1 MGLPARPNVQDPD
14 GGRRSQTPIDHR
26 DIARKWRMDYTF
38 ASGDLASRGLDAL
51 HKLCSHLCVP
61 SVDVKA
67 LCEEA
72 ATLIVKQFSLRDATI
87 GLRSDKDGL
96 FRYEVVVGMKK
107 ETEDAIRKLVY
118 SEDDF
123 LSDKEYK
130 GVTISKYTRLYLAED
145 SPYADTEKDTYN
157 HPVLLSSRRRSLTE
171 SLEGDYVD
179 VHILGEKEELLGW
192 IEMSGT
198 RTGKLPDIHT
208 IRWVEMISRILAVAL
223 INDASGSPTR
233 KGFLARTLQGRG

>member
-1 MGLPARPNVQDPD
+1 MDLPARSEVQDSGD
-14 GGRRSQTPIDHR
+14 RRRSHTPIDHR

-38 ASGDLASRGLDAL
+38 ASADLASRGLDAL
-51 HKLCSHLCVP
+51 HQLCSHMCAP
-61 SVDVKA
+61 SVDIKA

-72 ATLIVKQFSLRDATI
+72 ASLIVKQFSMRDTTV
-87 GLRSDKDGL
+87 GLRNEKDGL

-107 ETEDAIRKLVY
+107 ESEEAIRKLVY

-130 GVTISKYTRLYLAED
+130 GTTISKYTRLYLAED

-179 VHILGEKEELLGW
+179 VHILGEKDELLGW

-198 RTGKLPDIHT
+198 RTGNLPDIQT
-208 IRWVEMISRILAVAL
+208 IRWVEMISRILAVAI
-223 INDASGSPTR
+223 INDAAGTSSK